1 MNLLDGLRAT
11 AERRSGHGVSI
22 LRRDRK
28 PATVMCY
35 EELYQAAG
43 RLAARLADRGVAPDD
58 RVAVVL
64 PTSLDFAR
72 AFFGVLAAG
81 AVAVPLPGP
90 PRIGSPQAYL
100 RRTAAAVQR
109 SQVRTVLT
117 TSSSVPLLTALHESG
132 AVPVTVLDVRD
143 ALADETHFAPR
154 TPSDDALIQYTSGSG
169 GDPRGVVLS
178 HGNLAAGVEA
188 IARGTALSAYDIG
201 CTWLPLFHD
210 MGLIGSFL
218 TPILHD
224 AAIHLLTT
232 DHFLWDP
239 LGWLD
244 AMSRLGATFTMAPDS
259 GYRYLLRR
267 VGPDLPAGLDLS
279 RWRIAVNGA
288 EPVDRRLQEAFV
300 ERFAAAGL
308 AADIFLPAYGL
319 AEATLAVTFPPLGQ
333 PARTLRAQRT
343 ALSRG
348 QFVPVSRADAP
359 HRELVSVGS
368 PVAGVQV
375 RLVDEE
381 GRSVLEDRV
390 GAIEVRGTPVSSQG
404 YDRQPEQ
411 TREVLRADGW
421 LATGDLGLQQDGE
434 LYIVGRIKETIIVF
448 GANYWASDIE
458 GVIRNIPDLPV
469 HGVLAQ
475 QLHTDDRTGL
485 GLVIE
490 TTERDASAQES
501 ISQRIRGELNAA
513 LGIFA
518 DQITYVRRGGI
529 SRTTSGKVVRSPLT
543 TVQPIPV
550 AHAEGSS

>member
-1 MNLLDGLRAT
+1 MSLLDGLRAT

-28 PATVMCY
+28 TATVMSY
-35 EELYQAAG
+35 EELHQAAG
-43 RLAARLADRGVAPDD
+43 RLADPAGGPGRGPPAD

-72 AFFGVLAAG
+72 AFFGVLAVG
-81 AVAVPLPGP
+81 AVVVPLPGP

-100 RRTAAAVQR
+100 RRTAAAVHR
-109 SQVRTVLT
+109 SQVRTLLT
-117 TSSSVPLLTALHESG
+117 TSSSVPLLAALHESG
-132 AVPVTVLDVRD
+132 AVPVGTVLDVRD

-154 TPSDDALIQYTSGSG
+154 TPTDEALIQYTSGSG

-188 IARGTALSAYDIG
+188 IARGTALTASDIG

-218 TPILHD
+218 TPIMHD

-267 VGPDLPAGLDLS
+267 IGQNRTAGLDLS

-308 AADIFLPAYGL
+308 AGDIFLPAYGL
-319 AEATLAVTFPPLGQ
+319 AEATLAVTFPPLGR

-343 ALSRG
+343 ALSN
-348 QFVPVSRADAP
+348 
-359 HRELVSVGS
+359 
-368 PVAGVQV
+368 
-375 RLVDEE
+375 
-381 GRSVLEDRV
+381 
-390 GAIEVRGTPVSSQG
+390 T
-404 YDRQPEQ
+404 
-411 TREVLRADGW
+411 
-421 LATGDLGLQQDGE
+421 
-434 LYIVGRIKETIIVF
+434 
-448 GANYWASDIE
+448 
-458 GVIRNIPDLPV
+458 
-469 HGVLAQ
+469 
-475 QLHTDDRTGL
+475 
-485 GLVIE
+485 
-490 TTERDASAQES
+490 
-501 ISQRIRGELNAA
+501 
-513 LGIFA
+513 
-518 DQITYVRRGGI
+518 
-529 SRTTSGKVVRSPLT
+529 
-543 TVQPIPV
+543 
-550 AHAEGSS
+550 